1 MRVSARVLLLLAGLP
16 LLAAARSAAEDLVVA
31 AGWDESA
38 FVGRKDRLLLRTSRP
53 LRGDEGR
60 LAVVVGAL
68 DLSDLLR
75 AEPGGLSYGPGP
87 VPLPSGE
94 HDVVVYR
101 VAGASEWTELA
112 RFKLKV
118 RARAGFDSATV
129 APVAD
134 LANKGQ
140 VSEGHRPD
148 SAAPA
153 REIFQ
158 DLTAQ
163 LGWRTE
169 HVRGDFAI
177 RTNVNV
183 TGVSFRNEALR
194 FGTLGEEA
202 PKVDLAA
209 YGLEIQKGWAKAALG
224 QVSFGTQRHLVNGF
238 ASRGLALTLSPG
250 KVVSLAVG
258 GMNGSS
264 IVGWD
269 NFSGL
274 STAEHQ
280 MWAATLGLEL
290 LPSRPGGF
298 RLELSGLDGSVQPIA
313 GFTQGA
319 VQSAEKSQGGA
330 ARLLFSDTAQR
341 LRLEAGFARSRFR
354 AAEDPQLEEG
364 LPVRS
369 IPDKTRNARFADVT
383 VTPFPVITISETTQA
398 AFSVLLRHER
408 VDPQYRSVAA
418 FAQADRLQNGLDVN
432 GSLGPLTLTG
442 SFLWTEDNLD
452 EVPSILKTK
461 TNRVAGSLGV
471 ALPSLFGNAEKQAPW
486 LPVLTLNAEETHQ
499 YGASVPVN
507 ADALEAFIPDQVGS
521 VAGAQLAWQAG
532 IFQLGYRYGW
542 SFQDN
547 RQTGREGAD
556 LRNRTHGVSAGVS
569 PFGTVGLRV
578 ELALERADNLETGRT
593 DEVRRLGGSL
603 TWQVFKD
610 TNLAVNASTTLG
622 RDVERTSESDSKE
635 LAAEL
640 SQGFRFGKLLP
651 LSSEGVRGRA
661 FLRYASR
668 LSSSFDATFGFDS
681 STSGW
686 QWNTG
691 VALSLF

>member
-1 MRVSARVLLLLAGLP
+1 MRVSASALLLSLALP
-16 LLAAARSAAEDLVVA
+16 LFPAARSFADDLIVS

-38 FVGRKDRLLLRTSRP
+38 FVGRGDRLLLRTSRP
-53 LRGDEGR
+53 LRSDEGR
-60 LAVVVGAL
+60 LAVVVGSL
-68 DLSDLLR
+68 DVSALLR
-75 AEPGGLSYGPGP
+75 GVPGGLAYGPGP

-101 VAGASEWTELA
+101 VVQAAEWAEVA

-118 RARAGFDSATV
+118 RSGGGFDSASV

-140 VSEGHRPD
+140 IAEGHHPD
-148 SAAPA
+148 SAAPP
-153 REIFQ
+153 RETFQ
-158 DLTAQ
+158 DLTTQ

-177 RTNVNV
+177 RTNLNV
-183 TGVSFRNEALR
+183 TGVTFQQEALR
-194 FGTLGEEA
+194 FGTLQKEA

-209 YGLEIQKGWAKAALG
+209 YGVELQKGWAKLALG
-224 QVSFGTQRHLVNGF
+224 QVSLGTQKHLMNAF

-250 KVVSLAVG
+250 RVVSFAVG

-269 NFSGL
+269 NFFGL

-280 MWAATLGLEL
+280 MWTATLGFEL
-290 LPSRPGGF
+290 FPSRPGGF

-341 LRLEAGFARSRFR
+341 LRVEAGFARSRFQ

-364 LPVRS
+364 LPVRK
-369 IPDKTRNARFADVT
+369 IPDKTRNARFADVA
-383 VTPFPVITISETTQA
+383 VTPFPTITISERTQGS
-398 AFSVLLRHER
+398 FSVLLRHER

-418 FAQADRLQNGLDVN
+418 FTQADRLQNGFDMN
-432 GSLGPLTLTG
+432 GALGPFTLTAA
-442 SFLWTEDNLD
+442 FLWSEDNLD
-452 EVPSILKTK
+452 EIPSILKTK
-461 TNRVAGSLGV
+461 TNRAAGNLGV
-471 ALPSLFGNAEKQAPW
+471 ALPTLIGSAEEQATW

-507 ADALEAFIPDQVGS
+507 ADALETFIPDQVGT

-532 IFQLGYRYGW
+532 IVQLGYRFGW

-547 RQTGREGAD
+547 RQKGREASD
-556 LRNRTHGVSAGVS
+556 LRNRTHAVSAGVS

-610 TNLAVNASTTLG
+610 TNLSANASTTLG
-622 RDVERTSESDSKE
+622 RDAARTTENDSKE
-635 LAAEL
+635 LSAEV
-640 SQGFRFGKLLP
+640 SQGFRFGKVLP
-651 LSSEGVRGRA
+651 LSAEGLRGRA

-668 LSSSFDATFGFDS
+668 LSSSVDSTFGIDS